1 MTKTEKRLV
10 DLCELIDAYFQ
21 MQQTVVRSAIESQLK
36 EQIKEI
42 IEEIKIKSVRKVKE
56 VPIGFLDKMA
66 EITPLTREQAIAKS
80 KEKQH
85 A

>member
-1 MTKTEKRLV
+1 MTKTEKTLI

-36 EQIKEI
+36 EQTKQIV
-42 IEEIKIKSVRKVKE
+42 EEIKNKK
-56 VPIGFLDKMA
+56 
-66 EITPLTREQAIAKS
+66 
-80 KEKQH
+80 KEKQS